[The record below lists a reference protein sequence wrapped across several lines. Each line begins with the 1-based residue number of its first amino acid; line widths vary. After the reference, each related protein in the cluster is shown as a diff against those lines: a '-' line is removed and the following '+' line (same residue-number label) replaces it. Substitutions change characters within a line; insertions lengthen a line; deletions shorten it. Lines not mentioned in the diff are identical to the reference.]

1 MPRLSAPPVELPN
14 KVQDFVSTSRGEIMV
29 VIHTS
34 YAPSDAEWRE
44 YVDGVGS
51 CDLETMRSIVITDGG
66 APTAQQR
73 KAVNDLLGGR
83 QVPGVVISPS
93 TFVRGV
99 VTALA
104 WFNPG
109 LKAFAPEEFG
119 KACQYL
125 ELSPA
130 EIDEVWLTIDRLVEQ
145 LGNPDLRAIP
155 KRSK

>member
-1 MPRLSAPPVELPN
+1 MTRLSIPSKEQPN

-34 YAPSDAEWRE
+34 RPPSDAEWKE
-44 YVDGVGS
+44 YVDGVES
-51 CDLETMRSIVITDGG
+51 LELETARSIVITDGG
-66 APTAQQR
+66 APSAQQR
-73 KAVNDLLGGR
+73 KRLNDVLGGR
-83 QVPGVVISPS
+83 QPEGVVISPS

-99 VTALA
+99 VTALS

-109 LKAFAPEEFG
+109 LKAYPPEDFD

-125 ELSPA
+125 RLSPT
-130 EIDEVWLTIDRLVEQ
+130 EIEEIWLTIDRLVDL

-155 KRSK
+155 KRAQ